1 MNTLIITGIFLM
13 ALALVLLYRVAEGPT
28 VADRVVAADSVDIL
42 ASVALVLFAVFSKRA
57 IYLDIALTLAILGF
71 IGTIL
76 ISRYLE
82 GKL

>member
-13 ALALVLLYRVAEGPT
+13 VLALVLLYRVAEGPT
-28 VADRVVAADSVDIL
+28 VADRVVAADSIDIL